1 VCPPAGRAHV
11 QPGWLP
17 WGPETAAIR
26 TEPIRVVGSVNQG
39 LAKPT
44 ARKGADS
51 GHHFPRLLQYITGLE
66 GCISWVGSSVR
77 YLQVCGPW
85 GTGGAA
91 RRVPGCS
98 DVRCCPPQVSWTAAQ
113 LDEPA
118 AAGGLTGRLPPCSLA
133 HCPLAPTSDTQMRCT
148 SGGGNATHADIL
160 GGVFPTASFKFSTH
174 HHRAPHAPRR
184 AHNMNTT
191 YYHITPPS
199 QARGPLPRL
208 LRYTGSPGCGHPA
221 FHGVAKTALRPW
233 PRSLSRSP
241 SAPHGQLSPF
251 GG

>member
-133 HCPLAPTSDTQMRCT
+133 HCPLAPTSDTQMSCT
-148 SGGGNATHADIL
+148 SGGKRDACRHIRRGLSNGFVQILNPSPPGTACPSPRPQYEYYILPHYATI
-160 GGVFPTASFKFSTH
+160 ASTRPPAPLAPI
-174 HHRAPHAPRR
+174 HRLTRVRASGLPRR
-184 AHNMNTT
+184 C
-191 YYHITPPS
+191 
-199 QARGPLPRL
+199 QD
-208 LRYTGSPGCGHPA
+208 C
-221 FHGVAKTALRPW
+221 
-233 PRSLSRSP
+233 SP
-241 SAPHGQLSPF
+241 SLAPQSLPVAVSSPWAA
-251 GG
+251 